1 MTFND
6 ITKDTAFY
14 ATMPRFLAW
23 LGAFSHERQGL
34 WLPKYDLKDSVA
46 SAWSSPHLYSSV
58 TSTMAFY
65 PTTTAG
71 TVHLPQLNLGGAR
84 ARPGRFSQDGVSQQE
99 ETAPLFLPQLNR
111 LHEAYIVRGEDASN
125 AGATIPAQQTL
136 THQIISLWRD

>member
-84 ARPGRFSQDGVSQQE
+84 ARPGRQCWCHHPGSANAYSPDHQPV
-99 ETAPLFLPQLNR
+99 AR
-111 LHEAYIVRGEDASN
+111 L
-125 AGATIPAQQTL
+125 AGSIQRFEKL
-136 THQIISLWRD
+136 TFFCDVISAE